1 MALKNMAS
9 KSTISI
15 IALIAAAPLA
25 QADVIFETA
34 DPFGGPFGLIGFDVF
49 TQQSVAVR
57 FVPDQD
63 YRLTSVSAWFMS
75 NDFAAQ
81 LDRPVRLSIQTD
93 EAVGD
98 AFVPSGDEL
107 EVMDLFITA
116 VGWDPQLDSVQA
128 TGDTVLRAGQAYW
141 VVAESDYGA
150 AENPVWN
157 WATGVTGYVSTTAF
171 DTGEWQPG
179 GEGAT
184 VGVIVEGDPDAGCRV
199 DLDGD
204 GELTIFDFLAFQN
217 LFDAGDPIA
226 DFDGD
231 GDLTLFDFLA
241 FQNEFDAGCD

>member
-1 MALKNMAS
+1 MSRFTTIAALLCA
-9 KSTISI
+9 
-15 IALIAAAPLA
+15 AAAPVA
-25 QADVIFETA
+25 HADVIYETN
-34 DPFGGPFGLIGFDVF
+34 DPFGSPFGFVGFDVF
-49 TQQSVAVR
+49 TNQSVAVR

-63 YRLTSVSAWFMS
+63 YRLTSVSAWFM
-75 NDFAAQ
+75 NNNFDMQ

-93 EAVGD
+93 RTVGD

-116 VGWDPQLDSVQA
+116 IGWDPQLDVAQA
-128 TGDTVLRAGQAYW
+128 TGNTVLRAGEAYW

-150 AENPVWN
+150 AENPVWV

-179 GEGAT
+179 GEGAV
-184 VGVIVEGDPDAGCRV
+184 VGVVVEGEPDPGCRV

-204 GELTIFDFLAFQN
+204 GELTIFDFLAYQN

-231 GDLTLFDFLA
+231 GALTIFDFLA
-241 FQNEFDAGCD
+241 FQNEFDAGCA